1 MILYHGSYL
10 QIPYPDISRFREKV
24 DFGRGFY
31 ITPLREQAEKGID
44 RKTGRVLVEVSP
56 EFFRPT
62 DVVTLLGDPAKA
74 KRELGWNPTKTPFA
88 ELVKRMTEH
97 DLRAAGGIEK

>member
-1 MILYHGSYL
+1 MAFHYAGMELDWQGEGI
-10 QIPYPDISRFREKV
+10 E
-24 DFGRGFY
+24 
-31 ITPLREQAEKGID
+31 EKGID
-44 RKTGRVLVEVSP
+44 RKTGRVLVDVSP